1 LFETWYHTNPGSVLS
16 NPELDRIECALNRL
30 AAEPLACVDGDDLA
44 RLHRLESR
52 VQAEFARRL
61 ERFDREGG
69 CSVEGCLTTTAWLRG
84 RCHLTPGAAKL
95 RVMVA
100 RGLREL
106 EGTAAAFAAGDI
118 TYSHAI
124 GVVRTASRVGAEL
137 VADAEPILLE
147 AGRQLDCKRFG
158 YVLAYFRNTVD
169 PDGSLADANQQHDR
183 NFLQLSQSWDGRW
196 FLEGRLDAESGAV
209 VNTAL
214 QAVTPPP
221 AADDMRGA
229 SWRRAAGLVELCHQA
244 LASGR
249 LRTTGGQK
257 PHLVV
262 TASLAA
268 LQRAPGTGGA
278 DLEGCAPI
286 HTEAARRLACDC
298 ALSMVIVDADGTPL
312 SVGRETG
319 SIAPA
324 TRQALVLRD
333 KGCRFPGCDRPARW
347 TDAHHLVHRVDG
359 GSNKLHNLVLLC
371 RRHHRLVHEG
381 GWTVSWGPGRELV
394 ASPPS
399 LSRPP

>member
-1 LFETWYHTNPGSVLS
+1 MGSVLS
-16 NPELDRIECALNRL
+16 NPELDQIECGLNRL

-52 VQAEFARRL
+52 IQAEFARRL
-61 ERFDREGG
+61 DRFDRQGG
-69 CSVEGCLTTTAWLRG
+69 CAVDGSLTTSAWLRR

-124 GVVRTASRVGAEL
+124 GVVRTASQVGSEL

-147 AGRQLDCKRFG
+147 VGRQLDCKRFG

-214 QAVTPPP
+214 QALTPPP

-229 SWRRAAGLVELCHQA
+229 GWRRAAGLVDLCHQA
-244 LASGR
+244 LEGGR
-249 LRTTGGQK
+249 LRRSGGQK

-262 TASLAA
+262 TTSLATPA
-268 LQRAPGTGGA
+268 ASAGHRRRRPRGLRAHPHRDGA
-278 DLEGCAPI
+278 AIGL
-286 HTEAARRLACDC
+286 
-298 ALSMVIVDADGTPL
+298 
-312 SVGRETG
+312 
-319 SIAPA
+319 
-324 TRQALVLRD
+324 
-333 KGCRFPGCDRPARW
+333 
-347 TDAHHLVHRVDG
+347 
-359 GSNKLHNLVLLC
+359 
-371 RRHHRLVHEG
+371 
-381 GWTVSWGPGRELV
+381 
-394 ASPPS
+394 
-399 LSRPP
+399 